1 MTTGFSRCQGVQHGI
16 CKLRRRLW
24 SRGLRHILWAG
35 ASAFIAV
42 VLGLPLLILGP
53 SVLLACP
60 WTFASIG
67 PIASGLLGSALGGLL
82 LYAVLRSAFLSC
94 ARVLRSPGYPDRHWW
109 FVRRAFRR
117 VVRTELVLLAAVS
130 GATVVAT
137 RSHGWLAD
145 RADFAVAVAA
155 AVFVYYQLVRV
166 AGLNDVLRHASV
178 MLYFHTR
185 VGDIT
190 MYGPGES
197 LARHIDELDELARAH
212 AVTPL
217 SKFGWNDDLEGEQV
231 AWHDSADGLK
241 TVNSLLIALEQEE
254 TWWDDQVE
262 TIADLKALAHGL
274 ERADAKGISFSLLLR
289 HSTVTS
295 GVEWDAREGTCA

>member
-1 MTTGFSRCQGVQHGI
+1 MESVNSHTDYGPAVCGTF
-16 CKLRRRLW
+16 
-24 SRGLRHILWAG
+24 LWAG

-53 SVLLACP
+53 SVLVACP

-67 PIASGLLGSALGGLL
+67 QIASGLLGSALGGLL

-155 AVFVYYQLVRV
+155 AVFVYYQFVMV

-178 MLYFHTR
+178 IPYYR
-185 VGDIT
+185 ERIGDISVFSS
-190 MYGPGES
+190 GEG
-197 LARHIDELDELARAH
+197 LARHVDELDDVARTH
-212 AVTPL
+212 GVTPL
-217 SKFGWNDDLEGEQV
+217 SAFGWNDDLEGEQV
-231 AWHDSADGLK
+231 AWHDPAVGLK
-241 TVNSLLIALEQEE
+241 TVNSLLLALEQEE

-262 TIADLKALAHGL
+262 TIADLKALAHGV
-274 ERADAKGISFSLLLR
+274 ERAHAKGVSFSLLLR

-295 GVEWDAREGTCA
+295 GVEWDAREGACA